1 MPESFE
7 AYRRR
12 VRGYLANR
20 DPLQV
25 LRCTPT
31 ELEQLVA
38 DLPRTAAA
46 RRPKPEKWSVL
57 EIVAHMFDAE
67 LAFGWRIRSVVAEP
81 GTALPWFDQDKW
93 ADRLQ
98 YISRHLGVELRQFRA
113 LREANLV
120 VIESV
125 PQSVWPDYY
134 GVHEVRGRQ
143 TLADFVEMEA
153 AHDLNHL
160 RQIGERVEQD

>member
-7 AYRRR
+7 AYRSR
-12 VRGYLANR
+12 VRGYLGDR

-25 LRCTPT
+25 LRRTPT
-31 ELEQLVA
+31 DLEQVVA
-38 DLPRTAAA
+38 GLPETAAA
-46 RRPKPEKWSVL
+46 RRPKPQKWSVL

-67 LAFGWRIRSVVAEP
+67 LAFGWRIRSVVTDP
-81 GTALPWFDQDKW
+81 GAPLPWFDQDKW
-93 ADRLQ
+93 AESLQ
-98 YISRHLGVELRQFRA
+98 YNSRHLSAELHQFRA

-125 PQSVWPDYY
+125 PRSAWPDHY
-134 GVHEVRGRQ
+134 GIHKLRGRQ

-160 RQIGERVEQD
+160 RQISGMVG